1 MSGEPPRLCVMVS
14 GGGRT
19 LLTIADEIDAGRLRA
34 TIALVIASRECRGV
48 ERAGARGFETVVVPG
63 EIEAETLGAM
73 LGARAIDW
81 VVLAGYLRYVHVPPR
96 YRGRI
101 VNIHPAL
108 LPAFGGKG
116 MYGERVHAAVLA
128 SGATESGCTVH
139 LVDEEYDHGPIVL
152 QARCPVLPGDSV
164 KTLAKRVFE
173 LERKAYPEAL
183 RRLLGGEHERTADAG
198 TDR

>member
-1 MSGEPPRLCVMVS
+1 MIS

-19 LLTIADEIDAGRLRA
+19 LLNIADEIDAGRLRA
-34 TIALVIASRECRGV
+34 TVALVIASRACRGA
-48 ERAGARGFETVVVPG
+48 ERARERGFETVVAPG
-63 EIEAETLGAM
+63 EIGRDALGAM
-73 LGARAIDW
+73 LEERAIDW
-81 VVLAGYLRYVHVPPR
+81 VVLAGYLRYVHVPER

-116 MYGERVHAAVLA
+116 MYGERVHAAALA
-128 SGATESGCTVH
+128 SGATETGCTVH
-139 LVDEEYDHGPIVL
+139 LVDEEYDHGPIVM

-173 LERKAYPEAL
+173 LECEVYPEAL
-183 RRLLGGEHERTADAG
+183 RRLIEGKA
-198 TDR
+198 

>member
-1 MSGEPPRLCVMVS
+1 MIS

-19 LLTIADEIDAGRLRA
+19 LLNLADEIDSGRLRA
-34 TIALVIASRECRGV
+34 TIDLVIASRECRGA
-48 ERAGARGFETVVVPG
+48 ERARARGFETIVVPG
-63 EIEAETLGAM
+63 EVGRETLDAM
-73 LGARAIDW
+73 LESRAIDW
-81 VVLAGYLRYVHVPPR
+81 VVLAGYLRYVHVPAK

-108 LPAFGGKG
+108 LPEFGGKG

-128 SGATESGCTVH
+128 SGAAETGCTVH

-152 QARCPVLPGDSV
+152 QARCPVVAGDTV
-164 KTLAKRVFE
+164 KTLARRVFE
-173 LERKAYPEAL
+173 LECEVYPEAL
-183 RRLLGGEHERTADAG
+183 RRLIGSGHGRSGDAG